1 MSIAIPHLLALAQAA
16 AQQVSTTGDSKY
28 IIYGLIA
35 LAAAMVIFLAEL
47 FVPSGGLL
55 GVASVCSLVL
65 GIVFLSLYSTTL
77 GLVAGIIALI
87 AAPFFFGIAVR
98 LWPQSPIGRLLTH
111 HDAQAPLTRAAKGV
125 EDVDDAGDPADSNDK
140 QLVGHSGRA
149 VTDLRPIGT
158 CLIDG
163 KRTECLAEGGMIRA
177 GSNVK
182 VVSVDGMQ
190 VKVRAVED

>member
-1 MSIAIPHLLALAQAA
+1 
-16 AQQVSTTGDSKY
+16 
-28 IIYGLIA
+28 
-35 LAAAMVIFLAEL
+35 
-47 FVPSGGLL
+47 
-55 GVASVCSLVL
+55 VCSLVL

-125 EDVDDAGDPADSNDK
+125 GDVDDAGDPAASNDK

-158 CLIDG
+158 CLIG
-163 KRTECLAEGGMIRA
+163 GRRTECLAEGCTIRA